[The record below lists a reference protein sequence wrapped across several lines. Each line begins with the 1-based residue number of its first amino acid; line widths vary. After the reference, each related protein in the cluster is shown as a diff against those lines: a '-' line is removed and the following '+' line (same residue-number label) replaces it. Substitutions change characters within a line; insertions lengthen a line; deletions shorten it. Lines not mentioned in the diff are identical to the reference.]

1 MEMQQIELELI
12 QCIRSNI
19 EDSGDD
25 VPDIESET
33 VLLDDLENFGFD
45 SLRAIEVLIDLED
58 VFKCELPPEKVFL
71 KKAPEKDTI
80 NDIAKAIKDI
90 VDQGEK

>member
-12 QCIRSNI
+12 HYIKSNI
-19 EDSGDD
+19 EDSGDV
-25 VPDIESET
+25 VPVIESKT
-33 VLLDDLENFGFD
+33 VLLDDLQDFGFD

-71 KKAPEKDTI
+71 KKPPEKDTI
-80 NDIAKAIKDI
+80 NDIVKAIKNL